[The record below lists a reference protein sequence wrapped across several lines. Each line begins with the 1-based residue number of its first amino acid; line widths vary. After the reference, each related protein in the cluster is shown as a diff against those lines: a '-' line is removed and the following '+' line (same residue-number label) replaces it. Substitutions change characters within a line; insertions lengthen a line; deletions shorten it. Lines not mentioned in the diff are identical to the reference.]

1 MGQVLFN
8 KAHLALLVYHTS
20 APFHDIAFRTVCHS
34 LFEVITPVHHIGV
47 IEILPY
53 LTAKALSRYALLD
66 ALFKSLRHSEFK
78 LRLGVLL

>member
-1 MGQVLFN
+1 M
-8 KAHLALLVYHTS
+8 
-20 APFHDIAFRTVCHS
+20 
-34 LFEVITPVHHIGV
+34 ITPVHHIGV